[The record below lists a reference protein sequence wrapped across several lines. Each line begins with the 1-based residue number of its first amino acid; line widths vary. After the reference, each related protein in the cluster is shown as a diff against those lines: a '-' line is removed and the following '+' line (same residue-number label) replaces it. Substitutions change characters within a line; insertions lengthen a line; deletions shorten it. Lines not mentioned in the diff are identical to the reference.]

1 MTLFMWK
8 MNVTIGKGFTL
19 NFFLGIKMNNRT
31 DKFSKKMMEIPPSGI
46 RKFFELC
53 IGHDDIISLGVGEPD
68 FSTPWV
74 IREEAFYHLEKGHTS
89 YTSNWGLIELR
100 QEIAKYLERYELFYN
115 PDTEILPTIGASEG
129 LDLVLR
135 SILNPGDEIIVC
147 EPCYV
152 SYQPLSDLCGAKV
165 IHLDTSKN
173 GFYPS
178 AEQIEQACTEKTKAI
193 MFCSPS
199 NPTGRIIPASELE
212 KIAEVVKKH
221 QIWCLSDEIYCELL
235 YDGHKHVSIGKFPGM
250 KDYTIIFNGFSKS
263 FAMTGWRIGYI
274 AAPHDLLVQCCKLH
288 AYSSICPPIFSQ
300 YAAAEG
306 LRSGWAEVEKM
317 RLSYQQRRNVMYKAF
332 IDMGLSCIE
341 PEGAFYMFPD
351 ITSTGMTSE
360 EFATELIEKYSVAVV
375 PGTCFG
381 EGGEGFVRCC
391 YATDINKIK
400 IAMERIAQLVKEK
413 QALQKK

>member
-1 MTLFMWK
+1 
-8 MNVTIGKGFTL
+8 
-19 NFFLGIKMNNRT
+19 MNNRT

-173 GFYPS
+173 RFYPS

-199 NPTGRIIPASELE
+199 NPTGRIIPAEELE
-212 KIAEVVKKH
+212 KIAEIVKKH
-221 QIWCLSDEIYCELL
+221 QLWCLSDEIYCELL

>member
-1 MTLFMWK
+1 
-8 MNVTIGKGFTL
+8 MNDRKDRL
-19 NFFLGIKMNNRT
+19 
-31 DKFSKKMMEIPPSGI
+31 SSKMMEIPPSGI

-68 FSTPWV
+68 FSTPWI

-89 YTSNWGLIELR
+89 YTSNWGLLELR
-100 QEIAKYLERYELFYN
+100 EEIAKYLERYELFY
-115 PDTEILPTIGASEG
+115 DAKTEILPTIGASEA

-152 SYQPLSDLCGAKV
+152 SYQPLATLCDAKV

-173 GFYPS
+173 GFYPT
-178 AEQIEQACTEKTKAI
+178 AEQIEQVCTPKTKAV

-199 NPTGRIIPASELE
+199 NPTGRIIPADELE
-212 KIAEVVKKH
+212 KISEVVKKH
-221 QIWCLSDEIYCELL
+221 KIWCLSDEIYCELL
-235 YDGHKHVSIGKFPGM
+235 YDDHKHVSIGKFPQM
-250 KDYTIIFNGFSKS
+250 KDFTVVFNGFSKA

-288 AYSSICPPIFSQ
+288 SYNSICPPIFSQ

-306 LRSGWAEVEKM
+306 LKHGWSEVEKM
-317 RLSYQQRRNVMYKAF
+317 RISYQQRRNIMYKAF
-332 IDMGLSCIE
+332 TEMNLPCFE

-351 ITSTGMTSE
+351 IRSTGMTSE
-360 EFATELIEKYSVAVV
+360 EFATEAIKKHNVAVV

-381 EGGEGFVRCC
+381 VGGEGFIRCC
-391 YATDINKIK
+391 YATNINKLKEALRRIK
-400 IAMERIAQLVKEK
+400 TLVE
-413 QALQKK
+413 AHRT

>member
-1 MTLFMWK
+1 MWK
-8 MNVTIGKGFTL
+8 MNVTIGKEFTL

-53 IGHDDIISLGVGEPD
+53 IGHDNIISLGVGEPD

-152 SYQPLSDLCGAKV
+152 SYQPLSDLCEAKV

-178 AEQIEQACTEKTKAI
+178 AEQIEQACTDKTKAI

-250 KDYTIIFNGFSKS
+250 KDYTIIFNGFSKA

-306 LRSGWAEVEKM
+306 LRSAWSEVEKM

-413 QALQKK
+413 QALQKNKY

>member
-1 MTLFMWK
+1 
-8 MNVTIGKGFTL
+8 
-19 NFFLGIKMNNRT
+19 MNNRI

-89 YTSNWGLIELR
+89 YTSNWGLLELR
-100 QEIAKYLERYELFYN
+100 QEIAKYLERYQLFYN

-178 AEQIEQACTEKTKAI
+178 AEQIEQACTDKTKAI

-199 NPTGRIIPASELE
+199 NPTGRIIPADELE

-306 LRSGWAEVEKM
+306 LRSGWSEVEKM
-317 RLSYQQRRNVMYKAF
+317 RLRYQQRRNVMYTAF
-332 IDMGLSCIE
+332 LDMGLSCIE

-360 EFATELIEKYSVAVV
+360 EFATELIEKHNVAVV

-413 QALQKK
+413 QALQKI

>member
-1 MTLFMWK
+1 
-8 MNVTIGKGFTL
+8 
-19 NFFLGIKMNNRT
+19 MNNRT

-178 AEQIEQACTEKTKAI
+178 AEQIEQACTDKTKAI

-250 KDYTIIFNGFSKS
+250 KDYTIIFNGFSKA

>member
-1 MTLFMWK
+1 
-8 MNVTIGKGFTL
+8 
-19 NFFLGIKMNNRT
+19 MNNRT

-178 AEQIEQACTEKTKAI
+178 AEQNEQACTEKTKAI

-199 NPTGRIIPASELE
+199 NPTGRIIPADELE
-212 KIAEVVKKH
+212 KIAEIVKKH

-381 EGGEGFVRCC
+381 EGGEGFIRCC